1 MSIIDELRYA
11 HAPFTVGPMSRDGKR
26 QLLASGVLP
35 WSRID
40 MTIISAKPAI
50 AIFRQAN
57 VPFVTD
63 WHFQSRDSDLTA
75 QRDLYNFKINFL
87 LIFIRPLAKY
97 IPI

>member
-1 MSIIDELRYA
+1 MNFALPMP
-11 HAPFTVGPMSRDGKR
+11 PFTVGPLSLDGKC
-26 QLLASGVLP
+26 QPLASGVLP
-35 WSRID
+35 WPRID
-40 MTIISAKPAI
+40 MMIISAKPAI